1 MNWKPPQIEHPPT
14 PERCQPS
21 IDLVQDLRM
30 DAEMLKDGHQ
40 ENLTKL
46 WHSDVVKNAAANAL
60 LAADQI
66 ASLKADNERLRKA
79 LEDAHAD
86 LIGLAA
92 DCHRSKWEFDL
103 SEDFKPTAKYAR
115 TLILKAFD
123 ELHRIG
129 DRAIRAK
136 DAALPQSSG
145 VARAEK

>member
-1 MNWKPPQIEHPPT
+1 MNWKPPQVEHPPT

-60 LAADQI
+60 LAADTI
-66 ASLKADNERLRKA
+66 ASLKADNEGLRKA
-79 LEDAHAD
+79 LGEIARQMLVPE
-86 LIGLAA
+86 LIE
-92 DCHRSKWEFDL
+92 EFG
-103 SEDFKPTAKYAR
+103 EEYVGDFEGAYEAIIKIAR
-115 TLILKAFD
+115 
-123 ELHRIG
+123 
-129 DRAIRAK
+129 
-136 DAALPQSSG
+136 AALPQSSG